1 MLAVFATED
10 DGSDRDDTE
19 NNQEIIYTSLG
30 YSMALVPVVQQYAR
44 ARDNIPPALA
54 GKIPHYDGEVMAPFS
69 AVDAGN
75 LPFVSE
81 MLAFPHMDSVTKFG
95 LSSF

>member
-1 MLAVFATED
+1 MIGTMSMVAASSVE
-10 DGSDRDDTE
+10 GS
-19 NNQEIIYTSLG
+19 
-30 YSMALVPVVQQYAR
+30 V
-44 ARDNIPPALA
+44 PALA